1 MKLLAKT
8 RGLLENVRRL
18 SRRVEDRQAWQ
29 HIQARANQLESA
41 LTGTETQSQ
50 SIGALP
56 A

>member
-8 RGLLENVRRL
+8 RGLLENV
-18 SRRVEDRQAWQ
+18 RRVEDRQAWQ